1 MPDIYGVTALFSTT
15 ITSPTLVKVYNEAGT
30 EGSFNIN
37 PYETGN
43 YKICVRM
50 QPGQHG
56 LSRYV
61 VTRDVMLDVHLTAP
75 HEDHA
80 KDKAK
85 EDDTH
90 GAWSH
95 INQIQSEL
103 NQLRS
108 TQQFLSWRE
117 KRHREVSGPGL
128 SGPYA
133 SACRLCSP
141 LSISSLYL

>member
-1 MPDIYGVTALFSTT
+1 MRLMNFCVVFMVILSGGFVSMPDLYGVTAQLVGS
-15 ITSPTLVKVYNEAGT
+15 ITSPASVKVYTEVGT
-30 EGSFNIN
+30 EGTFNIN

-43 YKICVRM
+43 YKICL
-50 QPGQHG
+50 QISPGQHG

-85 EDDTH
+85 DDDTH

-108 TQQFLSWRE
+108 TQQYLSWRE
-117 KRHREVSGPGL
+117 KRHRDVRT
-128 SGPYA
+128 
-133 SACRLCSP
+133 SAP
-141 LSISSLYL
+141 